1 MTEPL
6 TLDDVLAWLD
16 AHAHRQ
22 PYAAPETAI
31 KTDVLGHH
39 VVFVGEGTV
48 LLTGP
53 RAGTAIETGD
63 IRQVLETAKTLG
75 LLPTPERRA
84 AASHLRVGRPHA
96 PVGARTTASL
106 TLEDVMATFAAHL
119 RLVGMGV
126 VGGSIRYNDGCY
138 ELLTGLALHEMRVI
152 FEGPLHDVLLE
163 AKRLGRLL

>member
-1 MTEPL
+1 MTAPL
-6 TLDDVLAWLD
+6 TLDDVLAWLALRTAYD
-16 AHAHRQ
+16 VPPDMIDCLPTADPQHFIE
-22 PYAAPETAI
+22 YAG
-31 KTDVLGHH
+31 KGN
-39 VVFVGEGTV
+39 V